1 MTDERV
7 TATVGAHEKDIICLL
22 QATFK
27 HIGENKLDNRLKILS
42 LRAASYDKVLRSSC
56 CQTVQLLKS

>member
-7 TATVGAHEKDIICLL
+7 TATVGAHKKDIICLL

-27 HIGENKLDNRLKILS
+27 HIGENKLENRLKILDFAGS
-42 LRAASYDKVLRSSC
+42 LRTDSYDSYDKA
-56 CQTVQLLKS
+56 LLSAAVE